1 MFLQAFFRR
10 KYRRNEHLTVYHVF
24 VSQTRDQTVSF
35 FLGVD
40 IAYCACYTLCIDRK
54 GGAGMTKQETY
65 DYLAAHGVASEVLP
79 LLRHT
84 AGLIEQCS

>member
-10 KYRRNEHLTVYHVF
+10 KYRRNEHLIVYHVF
-24 VSQTRDQTVSF
+24 LSQTRDQTVSF
-35 FLGVD
+35 CLGVD
-40 IAYCACYTLCIDRK
+40 IAYCACYTLSIDRK

-65 DYLAAHGVASEVLP
+65 AAHGVASEVLP